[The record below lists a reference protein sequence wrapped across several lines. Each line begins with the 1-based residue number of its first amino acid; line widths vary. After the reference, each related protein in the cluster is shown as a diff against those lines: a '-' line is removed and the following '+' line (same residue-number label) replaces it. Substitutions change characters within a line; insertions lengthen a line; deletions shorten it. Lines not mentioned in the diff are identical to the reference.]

1 MTGPVPEDRPEAVRA
16 HPPERAGDPVAAR
29 AARTRAAG
37 LTLGLPERRCPRSRA
52 ARLGG
57 GPGGDGAERT
67 GPSA

>member
-1 MTGPVPEDRPEAVRA
+1 RRGPRAQRP
-16 HPPERAGDPVAAR
+16 HPPERAGAAGRAR

-57 GPGGDGAERT
+57 GPAGDGAERT